1 MPFLLP
7 NLGEN
12 TVTLLHNEIQYL
24 DAVKCL
30 WLSSPWCYMLLSI
43 FIFPKLLDTVTFSFS
58 PETVS
63 SLQLLW
69 HMGRLL
75 KQCELLW
82 ALYRNLLN
90 YTMIPLA
97 SVLIN
102 WVENQAKAFYIF
114 PWMLAQ
120 LTVSNECVFFSNGL
134 IFNTMQYAVRLNF
147 VTNIRLVLV
156 CILVCRRIF
165 FGT

>member
-1 MPFLLP
+1 M
-7 NLGEN
+7 
-12 TVTLLHNEIQYL
+12 VTLLINEIQYS

-43 FIFPKLLDTVTFSFS
+43 FIFSKLLDTVSWIFLQSRNF
-58 PETVS
+58 
-63 SLQLLW
+63 LQLLW

-90 YTMIPLA
+90 YIVIPLA

-120 LTVSNECVFFSNGL
+120 LIVCNECVFFPNGL
-134 IFNTMQYAVRLNF
+134 IFNTMQYAVELNF
-147 VTNIRLVLV
+147 VTNMRSALV
-156 CILVCRRIF
+156 CILVCRHIL

>member
-1 MPFLLP
+1 M
-7 NLGEN
+7 
-12 TVTLLHNEIQYL
+12 VTLLINEIQYS

-43 FIFPKLLDTVTFSFS
+43 FIFSKLLDTVSWIFLQSWNF
-58 PETVS
+58 
-63 SLQLLW
+63 LQLLW
-69 HMGRLL
+69 HMERLL

-90 YTMIPLA
+90 YTVIPLA

-120 LTVSNECVFFSNGL
+120 LIVCYECVFFPNGL
-134 IFNTMQYAVRLNF
+134 IFNTMQYAVELNF
-147 VTNIRLVLV
+147 VTNIRSALV
-156 CILVCRRIF
+156 CILVCRHIL